1 MIEHFLH
8 RNRCSDGRDGGLYT
22 PCYFPYGFHE
32 ILNEFIFQTHLQF
45 HKDSME
51 WNTIKLLSKIVSTVR
66 IEHLLDGTGL
76 DEEGYSSDVDDD
88 GLSKD
93 DKNQNLI
100 RCLRKMLNTWSFPDN
115 NNF

>member
-1 MIEHFLH
+1 
-8 RNRCSDGRDGGLYT
+8 
-22 PCYFPYGFHE
+22 
-32 ILNEFIFQTHLQF
+32 
-45 HKDSME
+45 ME